1 MKTIFISSFHP
12 LISRNILSTPL
23 IGKLTDEG
31 GMRVV
36 VIAPLK
42 KKSFFE
48 MELAGSDAVL
58 EFVNT
63 RLQLGDKLLRYL
75 SLAALDSRS
84 LKIKRSSKMR
94 TTSAFFGKIAANSL
108 GLRLNRY
115 LSAYFTPRGLF
126 RDLLM
131 KYSPV
136 LIFSTDVQNE
146 FDVRLLIEAKDRG
159 IKTVGAVRSWDNLTC
174 KGIIRIMPDKLVVNN
189 EILKN
194 EAVSMH
200 NVSPDVIEVIGIPHY
215 DFYADQKNR
224 TPREDF
230 FKGLS
235 LNPAKRVLLFAPAG
249 DRYVKENIVDRD
261 IMKIIDKNLDD
272 NWQILV
278 RLPPT
283 DKVSNLEN
291 FNAPGRIIF
300 DRPERFFATP
310 KNNEI
315 SKSSDRRLADA
326 LFYCDAV
333 VSGPSTMA
341 VDAAFFDKP
350 VILAGFDGIGKRPY
364 KKSIL
369 RYYDYDHW
377 KQVLESNGAKLCRSP
392 EEFALELD
400 RAISDKTYKS
410 KERKELARGQCQ
422 FTDGGSTDR
431 LLGTIL
437 KMI

>member
-377 KQVLESNGAKLCRSP
+377 KQVLESNGAKLCRP

>member
-1 MKTIFISSFHP
+1 MGPKTIFITSFHP

-23 IGKLTDEG
+23 IGRLIGENG
-31 GMRVV
+31 LRVV
-36 VIAPLK
+36 VIAPQK

-48 MELAGSDAVL
+48 RELSGSGAVL

-63 RLQLGDKLLRYL
+63 RLQLRDKLLRYL

-94 TTSAFFGKIAANSL
+94 TTSAFFGKIAANSF
-108 GLRLNRY
+108 GLRLTRY
-115 LSAYFTPRGLF
+115 LSARFTPRGLF
-126 RDLLM
+126 DDLLG
-131 KYSPV
+131 KYAPL

-174 KGIIRIMPDKLVVNN
+174 KGALRVMPDKLVVNN

-200 NVSPDVIEVIGIPHY
+200 KVRPDAIEVIGIPHY
-215 DFYADQKNR
+215 DFYTDPKKR

-230 FKGLS
+230 FKSLGL
-235 LNPAKRVLLFAPAG
+235 NTAKRVLLFAPAG
-249 DRYVKENIVDRD
+249 DRYVKENTVDRD
-261 IMKIIDKNLDD
+261 ILKIIDKNLDD
-272 NWQILV
+272 KWQVLV
-278 RLPPT
+278 GLPPT

-326 LFYCDAV
+326 LFYCA
-333 VSGPSTMA
+333 
-341 VDAAFFDKP
+341 
-350 VILAGFDGIGKRPY
+350 
-364 KKSIL
+364 
-369 RYYDYDHW
+369 
-377 KQVLESNGAKLCRSP
+377 
-392 EEFALELD
+392 
-400 RAISDKTYKS
+400 
-410 KERKELARGQCQ
+410 RK
-422 FTDGGSTDR
+422 
-431 LLGTIL
+431 
-437 KMI
+437 